1 MRRTGFRDDA
11 RGLAALEF
19 ALIAPF
25 LAVLIMG
32 IAEMSLRFRATDEFH
47 RYLQQAGDYLS
58 REDEL
63 FSDDIDDIYAAATQ
77 IMKPVEVAGQLDF
90 DVSSIG
96 YIADGSP
103 ELLWRRHR
111 GGDPPAFDVADAAGL
126 GDPGESVI
134 RVGAR
139 FSYQSPIGGLIGVDA
154 LELDHAIYF
163 RPRTTRVI
171 AIDGSV
177 ADAGANWDN
186 DGHSTEGGMT

>member
-1 MRRTGFRDDA
+1 MGQMAFQRDN

-25 LAVLIMG
+25 LAILIMG

-47 RYLQQAGDYLS
+47 RYLQQAGDYLA
-58 REDEL
+58 RAEEL
-63 FSDDIDDIYAAATQ
+63 TSGDIDAIHDAAGEM
-77 IMKPVEVAGQLDF
+77 MKPVHVSGRLHM

-96 YIADGSP
+96 FTPNGSP

-111 GGDPPAFDVADAAGL
+111 GDEPPDFEISEAAGL

-139 FSYQSPIGGLIGVDA
+139 FTYQSPISGLLGVNTMR
-154 LELDHAIYF
+154 LDEAVWF
-163 RPRTTRVI
+163 RPRVTRVI
-171 AIDGSV
+171 AIDGAI
-177 ADAGANWDN
+177 ADAGADWDN
-186 DGHSTEGGMT
+186 DGQSLEAGT